1 MSDVDIDQDLEIV
14 DFRRGLSEVQKE
26 RIVPVGT
33 VSSECIRKAVDA
45 FKEGYENGDCGE
57 EESSAL
63 PNACTI
69 YEHKDFDGQFF
80 QPR

>member
-14 DFRRGLSEVQKE
+14 DFRRGLSGEQKD

-45 FKEGYENGDCGE
+45 FKDGYEDGESGE

-80 QPR
+80 KPR